1 MDYLLWNN
9 HFYGI
14 CIAGLIISS
23 SLYLTNHLPSMT
35 FLIMAYISTVV
46 YYTNAYFNESVNEQ
60 NEARAIWYQAH
71 YSYLKKRQWLLTA
84 ALIILAIFS
93 IIQYPKLLQL
103 DIFSISCLSFSFI
116 ISVLYNHTDFK
127 KHGLLKSIAIAFVW
141 TVVGGYMPLY
151 FNTVIGFEVSQPF
164 LTQLLYL
171 IQLFLFIF
179 LLAVLFDIKDMKKD
193 QISHIQTIPIQI
205 GLEHIKYR
213 LVLPFLMASIVID
226 LLQAGQFH
234 FTFLAWVMQFLFY
247 IVVYWSAIL
256 AIKEESIAKSILLI
270 DGLMILKALI
280 GILSWYWVLQ
290 A

>member
-1 MDYLLWNN
+1 
-9 HFYGI
+9 
-14 CIAGLIISS
+14 
-23 SLYLTNHLPSMT
+23 
-35 FLIMAYISTVV
+35 
-46 YYTNAYFNESVNEQ
+46 
-60 NEARAIWYQAH
+60 
-71 YSYLKKRQWLLTA
+71 
-84 ALIILAIFS
+84 
-93 IIQYPKLLQL
+93 
-103 DIFSISCLSFSFI
+103 
-116 ISVLYNHTDFK
+116 
-127 KHGLLKSIAIAFVW
+127 
-141 TVVGGYMPLY
+141 
-151 FNTVIGFEVSQPF
+151 
-164 LTQLLYL
+164 
-171 IQLFLFIF
+171 
-179 LLAVLFDIKDMKKD
+179 MKKD

-280 GILSWYWVLQ
+280 GILSWYWLLQ